1 MVSLDADSAFGSTRC
16 PRPAKRP
23 PPIPPGAPIRHAVFL
38 LVASLGT
45 SSALIAQVVDA
56 TPSTSAVTSSPDSSS
71 VTGALGNEAKI
82 YWDDAKALFFAP
94 LNWGPEDQKKFVGTV
109 FVIGAVMV
117 WDSQLAYESQER
129 RSSFTNNVSHATT
142 GFGSDNAWYISGGL
156 LISGLVL
163 KDPHFTTMGREA
175 IEASI
180 FAGLITNILKP
191 VFGRERPET
200 SNNATLFKP
209 LSSNYSFP
217 SGHATLAFSVA
228 SVIAVRSSGWFWPTL
243 AYTTASVVAFDRVND
258 RAHFPSD
265 VIAGAAIGI
274 SVGRFI
280 VHRHQRSDYDKPK
293 VSVSLTP
300 IPHGLGLV
308 ARF

>member
-1 MVSLDADSAFGSTRC
+1 MIRRDVDSASGSSHC
-16 PRPAKRP
+16 LQPRRRRP
-23 PPIPPGAPIRHAVFL
+23 PTSSLASIRRAVFFL
-38 LVASLGT
+38 IGGFCG

-56 TPSTSAVTSSPDSSS
+56 TPSTPVLASSPDSSS
-71 VTGALGNEAKI
+71 VSGALGNEAKI
-82 YWDDAKALFFAP
+82 YWDDARALFFAP

-109 FVIGAVMV
+109 FIIGAVMI

-129 RSSFTNNVSHATT
+129 RSSFTNDVSHATT
-142 GFGSDNAWYISGGL
+142 GLGSDDAWYISGGL
-156 LISGLVL
+156 LISGLVF

-180 FAGLITNILKP
+180 FAGLIANIIKP
-191 VFGRERPET
+191 VFGRERPEA

-209 LSSNYSFP
+209 GSSNYSFP
-217 SGHATLAFSVA
+217 SGHATVAFSVA
-228 SVIAVRSSGWFWPTL
+228 SVIAARSPGWFWPTL

-265 VIAGAAIGI
+265 VLAGAAIGI
-274 SVGRFI
+274 SIGRFI
-280 VHRHQRSDYDKPK
+280 VHRHERSDYDKPK